1 MITRRYTPPTCT
13 LEIVAKR
20 SPLARFWGNALVN
33 ELRFELRF
41 DDPRNIQQDSPIACG
56 DREQLDLLC
65 DLVTTYVQDF
75 LLLSSTRK
83 LPLLT
88 VGTPTPENPP
98 LAPEDNASLA
108 SSLPYL
114 QPKGLLL
121 HELTLGK
128 LAGSNSEAI
137 VPLSAT
143 QLFDLA
149 TALDEYS
156 AEIDRLPQLARQSS
170 TPIVPVWVKVAAG
183 LLFTV
188 GLATAIVQ
196 LSQQP
201 QSQIASTS
209 SPKDAIATSPVEPL
223 PPLPEPLLPPNP
235 AFPDDLSQR
244 GSVAPPPSV
253 TAPIAPEAPFVT
265 PRPPRP
271 LNRSNSSSS
280 SSSSSSPPPPPEEEN
295 NDFPLVLPKATP
307 TLPDLPAVTSERS
320 QNNAPLESTP
330 FPDNFPASPLE
341 DSAEAEALDNL
352 PTAPVEPPRSPNRP
366 ETTAAAPIP
375 PVVARPVPPR
385 SPGSAPSSNSRDRA
399 PSPFESLEGGTPNP
413 GQIASPQVSQVQ
425 GYFQQRWQPPENLKE
440 TLEYRLYLAND
451 GSLKSFIPLGEAAL
465 SYLDRT
471 PMPQLGKPFV
481 SPSSNS
487 QTLQMR
493 LILGTDGSVQTQ
505 LESSDR

>member
-33 ELRFELRF
+33 ELSFELRF

-56 DREQLDLLC
+56 DREQLELLC

-88 VGTPTPENPP
+88 VGTPTPEKPP
-98 LAPEDNASLA
+98 LASEDNASLA

-209 SPKDAIATSPVEPL
+209 SPTDDSIATSPVEPL
-223 PPLPEPLLPPNP
+223 PSLPEPLLPPNP
-235 AFPDDLSQR
+235 NFPGDLSQR
-244 GSVAPPPSV
+244 GQVAPPPAV
-253 TAPIAPEAPFVT
+253 TAPIAPEAPFFT
-265 PRPPRP
+265 PTRPPRP
-271 LNRSNSSSS
+271 LNRSNSSNS
-280 SSSSSSPPPPPEEEN
+280 SSSSSSPPPSPPTSPPLS
-295 NDFPLVLPKATP
+295 NDNIPLALPKATP
-307 TLPDLPAVTSERS
+307 TLPDLPPVTSGRS
-320 QNNAPLESTP
+320 PNNSPLESAP

-341 DSAEAEALDNL
+341 DLAEAEGLDNL
-352 PTAPVEPPRSPNRP
+352 PTTPRSPNRP

-375 PVVARPVPPR
+375 PVVAR
-385 SPGSAPSSNSRDRA
+385 SAPGQNDSLERRDRA
-399 PSPFESLEGGTPNP
+399 PSPFESLESRTSNP
-413 GQIASPQVSQVQ
+413 EPIESPQVSQVQ
-425 GYFQQRWQPPENLKE
+425 GYFQQRWQPPENLQE

-451 GSLKSFIPLGEAAL
+451 GSLERITPLGETARG
-465 SYLDRT
+465 YLDRT

-481 SPSSNS
+481 APSSNY

-493 LILGTDGSVQTQ
+493 LILGTDGSVQTL
-505 LESSDR
+505 LESSNR